1 MPYNVS
7 IILPNNLTS
16 GYLQS
21 EFINLGQPYSSNSYS
36 KDPTLDNNKNTLT
49 FSFEV
54 RDSGTREITYL
65 RRIKTLY
72 LSNDPEF
79 DSVATIAIQT
89 WPSNTYVFD
98 PTYDYEYTLNPLY
111 FFDNTLNQ
119 GTMATPTAGG
129 TGLFKVYNWPLSAS
143 GGLSTVYMKAILEG
157 PNGTDIEYP
166 MGYGIFDQIRWEGE
180 IPVNPDFPEI
190 PSAKSGYI
198 GKNTLLSF
206 ASGNQ
211 VAAQTEKSGIGR
223 YVASVYEI
231 SNTGG
236 TYDAYSAKNTTKRT
250 LIPSASIA
258 STTLTTYR
266 YFDGNY
272 SASSLSLGAN
282 IGLTSASYGKGAFFY
297 SETKLTPSINKTD
310 FHTQAGFSFTTSGIA
325 VTSQAYLKFYSAPDT
340 SANGNEIVCRIDIP
354 NNDNPISYL
363 YTRINGSDSVV
374 KQTTTLPHSILPL
387 LQSGGVM
394 EMYYSS
400 MGTTNL
406 CMIEA
411 YYTPYLDQSE
421 VSRKSYLL
429 GNSILT
435 SFGTS
440 SVGSAFG
447 YQISQATGTTF
458 SGGLVLEELFLAQGK
473 SKLSIDIGDCT
484 NDDIALNG
492 SPVTQILND
501 WDTSANDDFIVLTDA
516 PFGLNFTTNVQVDL
530 YEISKLDSSNAYTAP
545 IHYELQ
551 LFKPSFSNRSK
562 LDLTFFH
569 GSDDIY
575 VAFSPVSSYRSH
587 TQNNLTVNWDRPFGV
602 RCDDGFAYTDAPF
615 NAPTI
620 LVKFS
625 GEKNEISVSYRT
637 EDNKLRRQVLKSY
650 KPDTENDVQY
660 IFEITDQLPN
670 SYAGRNKNKNFTGTY
685 LLVKQKQ
692 GSGINLVGV
701 VDLLLPVNSNTSG
714 LGYFAA
720 FGVRKSSYNPTGVSH
735 FQNVSWY
742 GLPNFYKEQF
752 DNDSTIKTLLL
763 SDEGSTNSKHY
774 LGQKLL
780 SGSTD
785 LIDYQ
790 YETPSTLP
798 PKTLDAQYYTFSPLP
813 NAPTYASDVITAGV
827 AGSLIINGAYISS
840 TTEYILIGGQS
851 PNTLNGVY
859 YQSRVGTATTSWKL
873 SRVPEMNSTSGVL
886 SGTMIRIPW
895 TSSSDYTKWYVSSLD
910 PITLGTTGITFSA
923 FASTST
929 PISLATTGSNISIPN
944 LTSLTIDGTTLSSLP
959 IGSKILIKDQIDNV
973 ENGVYVKSVSGFAIT
988 TANNLAPYRIIGGTI
1003 NADTNWYKDK
1013 VSFNGNL
1020 VDRFIS
1026 TTFFKSI
1033 TVGEISGFV
1042 TTAKPKL
1049 FEFKL
1054 NWNAFDKDF
1063 PMNELKVRFFRNIGS
1078 LPDYNNPLTSWK
1090 SVSYKPFVT
1099 GYNNFASNNLVQ
1111 IKFDES
1117 EWNTTISQS
1126 DVIWVALSVPF
1137 NSSLG
1142 RANGIELSDVD
1153 FIQNGEFTGYRRAN
1167 NLWHKLHTR
1176 YEEKS
1181 ANLVDNNSIQY
1192 RVRALSHGNIS
1203 SYSTML
1209 SSPSKV
1215 DITPPLNLGEAPNI
1229 LVATESTL
1237 RMVQISIQAAD
1248 SNSGILAF
1256 RVGKE
1261 IDNSF
1266 INYTPWLPWNKFI
1279 VNTDNQYFLYLYG
1292 HLNYYPAGPQYTAFE
1307 SQNIGFSGQRKIWVQ
1322 LVDYVGNISESNP
1335 VSFVATSQALVD
1347 TQAPYGTV
1355 NFFNPKTNQETNI
1368 SNLPQSWMKI
1378 NGTDIVTGIK
1388 DFQIRRLLDTG
1399 NGDWSEWIPY
1409 SPYVKVD
1416 FTGESDGVKKVEIK
1430 FRDFGNNITQP
1441 EVKWNA
1447 IRRPKV

>member
-1 MPYNVS
+1 MPYNVT

-21 EFINLGQPYSSNSYS
+21 EFINLGQPYTSNSYS
-36 KDPTLDNNKNTLT
+36 KDPTLDNNRNTFT

-54 RDSGTREITYL
+54 RDSGTRELTYL

-79 DSVATIAIQT
+79 DPVATVAIQT
-89 WPSNTYVFD
+89 WPSNSYVFD

-111 FFDNTLNQ
+111 FFDNTLTQ
-119 GTMATPTAGG
+119 GTMAAPTAGG

-166 MGYGIFDQIRWEGE
+166 MGYGIFDQIRWEGV

-190 PSAKSGYI
+190 PSAKSGYV

-206 ASGNQ
+206 VSGNQ
-211 VAAQTEKSGIGR
+211 VSAQTETTGIGR

-272 SASSLSLGAN
+272 NASSLSLGAN

-297 SETKLTPSINKTD
+297 SKTKLVPSTSKSD
-310 FHTQAGFSFTTSGIA
+310 YYTQAGFSFTTSGIA
-325 VTSQAYLKFYSAPDT
+325 VTSQAFLKLYSAPDT
-340 SANGNEIVCRIDIP
+340 SANGNEIVCRVDIP
-354 NNDNPISYL
+354 NNDNPIAYL
-363 YTRINGSDSVV
+363 YTRINGSDSAN
-374 KQTTTLPHSILPL
+374 KQITTLPHSILPL
-387 LQSGGVM
+387 LQSGGLM

-406 CMIEA
+406 CMVET
-411 YYTPYLDQSE
+411 YFTPYLDQSV

-429 GNSILT
+429 GNAILT
-435 SFGTS
+435 SFGSS

-447 YQISQATGTTF
+447 YQISQATGSTF
-458 SGGLVLEELFLAQGK
+458 SGGLVVEELFLAQGK
-473 SKLSIDIGDCT
+473 SKLSTDIGDCT
-484 NDDIALNG
+484 YDDIALINA
-492 SPVTQILND
+492 PVTEIEYGWND
-501 WDTSANDDFIVLTDA
+501 AVNEEFIVLTDA
-516 PFGLNFTTNVQVDL
+516 PSDVTFTTNITSIL
-530 YEISKLDSSNAYTAP
+530 YEVDKLDSTNSYSVP
-545 IHYELQ
+545 LHYELQ
-551 LFKPSFSNRSK
+551 LYKPSLSNRSRFELAFK
-562 LDLTFFH
+562 H
-569 GSDDIY
+569 GSDDVY
-575 VAFSPVSSYRSH
+575 VAFSSVSSYRSH
-587 TQNNLTVNWDRPFGV
+587 TQNSLTVNWDRPFGV
-602 RCDDGFAYTDAPF
+602 RCDDGFVYTDAPL

-625 GEKNEISVSYRT
+625 GEKNEISVSYRS
-637 EDNKLRRQVLKSY
+637 EDNKLRRQVLRSY
-650 KPDTENDVQY
+650 QPQADVSKFV
-660 IFEITDQLPN
+660 FEITEQLPN
-670 SYAGRNKNKNFTGTY
+670 SYTGRFKNKTYTGTY
-685 LLVKQKQ
+685 LLVKEIT
-692 GSGINLVGV
+692 GNGINLVGV
-701 VDLLLPVNSNTSG
+701 VDMLLPINSNTSG
-714 LGYFAA
+714 LGYFVG
-720 FGVRKSSYNPTGVSH
+720 FGVRKSSYNNDGSTY
-735 FQNVSWY
+735 FQDLKWS
-742 GLPNFYKEQF
+742 GIPNFYKEQF
-752 DNDSTIKTLLL
+752 DNDSIIKTFLL

-780 SGSTD
+780 SGLTD

-790 YETPSTLP
+790 YETANTLP
-798 PKTLDAQYYTFSPLP
+798 KLTLDANNYTFSALP
-813 NAPTYASDVITAGV
+813 NTPTYSSNVLSAGTAGTLVLNGGYVTSTTDYIFV
-827 AGSLIINGAYISS
+827 AGQG
-840 TTEYILIGGQS
+840 TTAH
-851 PNTLNGVY
+851 NGVY
-859 YQSRVGTATTSWKL
+859 YQSRVGTATTTWRL
-873 SRVPEMNSTSGVL
+873 ARVPEMDTSAEVY
-886 SGTMIRIPW
+886 SGMMVRIPQ
-895 TSSSDYTKWYVSSLD
+895 DYTIASTKWYLSTPD
-910 PITLGTTGITFSA
+910 PITLGTSDLL
-923 FASTST
+923 FAAVEPT
-929 PISLATTGSNISIPN
+929 PDTISLTTTGSNISIAN
-944 LTSLTIDGTTLSSLP
+944 ITSLTIDGTALSSLAV
-959 IGSKILIKDQIDNV
+959 GSKILVKDQIDNT

-988 TANNLAPYRIIGGTI
+988 STNYNVPLRVTGGTV
-1003 NADTNWYKDK
+1003 NADTNWYKSQ
-1013 VSFNGNL
+1013 VTFNGNL

-1033 TVGEISGFV
+1033 TVGEISSFI
-1042 TTAKPKL
+1042 TTTKPKL

-1054 NWNAFDKDF
+1054 HWNGYDKPF
-1063 PMNELKVRFFRNIGS
+1063 PMNELKIRFFKNLGS
-1078 LPDYNNPLTSWK
+1078 LPDYSNPLTSWK
-1090 SVSYKPFVT
+1090 SVLYNPFVA
-1099 GYNNFASNNLVQ
+1099 GFNNSPNNNLIQVQ
-1111 IKFDES
+1111 LSDS
-1117 EWNTTISQS
+1117 DWNQNITQS
-1126 DVIWVALSVPF
+1126 DVIWVAITVPF
-1137 NSSLG
+1137 NSALG

-1153 FIQNGEFTGYRRAN
+1153 FIQNAEFSGYRRAN
-1167 NLWHKLHTR
+1167 NLWHKLHVR
-1176 YEEKS
+1176 YEEKTK
-1181 ANLVDNNSIQY
+1181 NLTHNNSIQY
-1192 RVRALSHGNIS
+1192 RVRAVSHGNIS
-1203 SYSTML
+1203 SYSTKL
-1209 SSPSKV
+1209 SSPSQV
-1215 DITPPLNLGEAPNI
+1215 DVNPPLYSGDVPTI

-1237 RMVQISIQAAD
+1237 RMVQLSIQAED
-1248 SNSGILAF
+1248 NESGILAF

-1266 INYTPWLPWNKFI
+1266 INYTPWLPWDKFI
-1279 VNTDNQYFLYLYG
+1279 VNTENQYFLYLYG
-1292 HLNYYPAGPQYTAFE
+1292 HLNYYALGPKNTAFDN
-1307 SQNIGFSGQRKIWVQ
+1307 QNIGFSGQRKIWVQ
-1322 LVDYVGNISESNP
+1322 LMDYMGNISESNP
-1335 VSFVATSQALVD
+1335 LTFVATSQSLVD

-1355 NFFNPKTNQETNI
+1355 NFFDPKTNQETII

-1416 FTGESDGVKKVEIK
+1416 FAGESDGVKKVEIK

>member
-1 MPYNVS
+1 MPYNVT

-21 EFINLGQPYSSNSYS
+21 EFINLGQPYTSNSYS

-54 RDSGTREITYL
+54 RDSGTRELTYL

-79 DSVATIAIQT
+79 DPVATVAIQT
-89 WPSNTYVFD
+89 WPSSSYVFD

-111 FFDNTLNQ
+111 FFDNTLTQ
-119 GTMATPTAGG
+119 GTMAAPTAGG

-143 GGLSTVYMKAILEG
+143 GGLSTVFMKAILEG

-190 PSAKSGYI
+190 PSAKSGYV

-206 ASGNQ
+206 VSGNQ
-211 VAAQTEKSGIGR
+211 VSAQTETTGIGR

-250 LIPSASIA
+250 LVPSASIA

-272 SASSLSLGAN
+272 SASSISLGAN

-297 SETKLTPSINKTD
+297 SKTKLTPSTNKTD
-310 FHTQAGFSFTTSGIA
+310 FYTQAGFSFTTSGIA
-325 VTSQAYLKFYSAPDT
+325 VTSQAYLKLYAAPDT

-354 NNDNPISYL
+354 NNDNPIAYL
-363 YTRINGSDSVV
+363 YTRINGSDSAN

-387 LQSGGVM
+387 LQSGGLM

-406 CMIEA
+406 CMVET
-411 YYTPYLDQSE
+411 YFTPYLDQSV

-429 GNSILT
+429 GNAILS
-435 SFGTS
+435 SFGS
-440 SVGSAFG
+440 STVGSAFG
-447 YQISQATGTTF
+447 YQISQATGSTF
-458 SGGLVLEELFLAQGK
+458 SGGLVVEELFLAQGK
-473 SKLSIDIGDCT
+473 SKLSTDIGDCT
-484 NDDIALNG
+484 NDDIAIIN
-492 SPVTQILND
+492 SPVTEIEYGWND
-501 WDTSANDDFIVLTDA
+501 AVNEEFIVLTDA
-516 PFGLNFTTNVQVDL
+516 PSDVTFTTNITSIL
-530 YEISKLDSSNAYTAP
+530 YEVDKLDSANSYSVP
-545 IHYELQ
+545 LHYELQ
-551 LFKPSFSNRSK
+551 LYKPSLSNRSRF
-562 LDLTFFH
+562 DLEFKH
-569 GSDDIY
+569 GSDDVY
-575 VAFSPVSSYRSH
+575 VAFSSVSSYRSH
-587 TQNNLTVNWDRPFGV
+587 TQNSLTVNWDRPFGV
-602 RCDDGFAYTDAPF
+602 RCDDGFAYTDAPL

-625 GEKNEISVSYRT
+625 GEKNEISVSYRS
-637 EDNKLRRQVLKSY
+637 EDNKLRRQVLRSY
-650 KPDTENDVQY
+650 QPQADVTKF

-670 SYAGRNKNKNFTGTY
+670 SYTGRFKNKTYTGTY
-685 LLVKQKQ
+685 LLVKEAT
-692 GSGINLVGV
+692 GSGINVIGV
-701 VDLLLPVNSNTSG
+701 VDMLLPINSNTSG
-714 LGYFAA
+714 LGYFVG
-720 FGVRKSSYNPTGVSH
+720 FGVRKSSYDNDGSTY
-735 FQNVSWY
+735 FQDLKWS
-742 GLPNFYKEQF
+742 GIPNFYKEQY
-752 DNDSTIKTLLL
+752 DNDSTIKTFLL

-780 SGSTD
+780 SGLTD

-790 YETPSTLP
+790 YEAASTLP
-798 PKTLDAQYYTFSPLP
+798 KLTLDAKNYTFSPLP
-813 NAPTYASDVITAGV
+813 NTPTYSSNVLTAGTAGTLVLNGGFVTSTSDYIFV
-827 AGSLIINGAYISS
+827 AGQA
-840 TTEYILIGGQS
+840 TTSQ
-851 PNTLNGVY
+851 NGVY
-859 YQSRVGTATTSWKL
+859 YQTRVGTASTTWRIT
-873 SRVPEMNSTSGVL
+873 RVSEMNSSDKVYSGMLV
-886 SGTMIRIPW
+886 RIPI
-895 TSSSDYTKWYVSSLD
+895 DYNVASTKWYLSTPD
-910 PITLGTTGITFSA
+910 PITLGTSNLTFSA
-923 FASTST
+923 TASTSDV
-929 PISLATTGSNISIPN
+929 ISLATTGTNISIAN
-944 LTSLTIDGTTLSSLP
+944 ITSLTVDGTTLASLAV
-959 IGSKILIKDQIDNV
+959 GSKILVKDQIENT
-973 ENGVYVKSVSGFAIT
+973 ENGVYIKSVSGFAIT
-988 TANNLAPYRIIGGTI
+988 TTDYSVPLRVSGGNV
-1003 NADTNWYKDK
+1003 NADTNWYKSQ
-1013 VSFNGNL
+1013 VTFNGNL
-1020 VDRFIS
+1020 VDRFVS

-1033 TVGEISGFV
+1033 TVGEISSFL
-1042 TTAKPKL
+1042 TTTKPKL

-1054 NWNAFDKDF
+1054 HWNGYDKPF
-1063 PMNELKVRFFRNIGS
+1063 PMNELKIRFFKNLGS

-1090 SVSYKPFVT
+1090 SVSYNPFVA
-1099 GYNNFASNNLVQ
+1099 GFNNSPNNNLIQVLLS
-1111 IKFDES
+1111 DS
-1117 EWNTTISQS
+1117 DWNQNITQS
-1126 DVIWVALSVPF
+1126 DVIWVAISIPF
-1137 NSSLG
+1137 NSALG

-1153 FIQNGEFTGYRRAN
+1153 FIQNGEFSGFRRAN

-1176 YEEKS
+1176 FEEKAKNS
-1181 ANLVDNNSIQY
+1181 THNNSIQY

-1203 SYSTML
+1203 SYSTKL
-1209 SSPSKV
+1209 SSPSQV
-1215 DITPPLNLGEAPNI
+1215 DVNPPLYAGDVPSI

-1237 RMVQISIQAAD
+1237 RMVQLAIQAED
-1248 SNSGILAF
+1248 NESGILAF

-1266 INYTPWLPWNKFI
+1266 INYTSWLPWDKFI

-1292 HLNYYPAGPQYTAFE
+1292 HLNYYALGPKNTAFDN
-1307 SQNIGFSGQRKIWVQ
+1307 QNIGFSGQRKIWVQ
-1322 LVDYVGNISESNP
+1322 LMDYMGNISESNP
-1335 VSFVATSQALVD
+1335 LTFVATSQSLVD

-1355 NFFNPKTNQETNI
+1355 NFFNPKTNQETSL

-1378 NGTDIVTGIK
+1378 DGTDIVTGIK

-1399 NGDWSEWIPY
+1399 NGNWSEWIPY

>member
-1 MPYNVS
+1 MPYNVT

-21 EFINLGQPYSSNSYS
+21 EFINLGQPYTSNSYS

-54 RDSGTREITYL
+54 RDSGTRELTYL

-79 DSVATIAIQT
+79 DPVATVAIQT
-89 WPSNTYVFD
+89 WPSSSYVFD

-111 FFDNTLNQ
+111 FFDNTLTQ
-119 GTMATPTAGG
+119 GTMAAPTAGG

-190 PSAKSGYI
+190 PSAKSGYV

-206 ASGNQ
+206 VSGNQ
-211 VAAQTEKSGIGR
+211 VSAQTETTGIGR

-250 LIPSASIA
+250 LVPSASIA

-272 SASSLSLGAN
+272 SASSISLGAN

-297 SETKLTPSINKTD
+297 SKTKLTPSTNKTD
-310 FHTQAGFSFTTSGIA
+310 FYTQAGFSFTTSGIA
-325 VTSQAYLKFYSAPDT
+325 VTSQAYLKLYAAPDT

-354 NNDNPISYL
+354 NNDNPIAYL
-363 YTRINGSDSVV
+363 YTRINGSDSAN

-387 LQSGGVM
+387 LQSGGLM

-406 CMIEA
+406 CMVET
-411 YYTPYLDQSE
+411 YFTPYLDQSV

-429 GNSILT
+429 GNAILS
-435 SFGTS
+435 SFGS
-440 SVGSAFG
+440 STVGSAFG
-447 YQISQATGTTF
+447 YQISQATGSTF
-458 SGGLVLEELFLAQGK
+458 SGGLVVEELFLAQGK
-473 SKLSIDIGDCT
+473 SKLSTDIGDCT
-484 NDDIALNG
+484 NDDIAIIN
-492 SPVTQILND
+492 SPVTEIEYGWND
-501 WDTSANDDFIVLTDA
+501 AVNEEFIVLTDA
-516 PFGLNFTTNVQVDL
+516 PSDVTFTTNITSIL
-530 YEISKLDSSNAYTAP
+530 YEVDKLDSANSYSVP
-545 IHYELQ
+545 LHYELQ
-551 LFKPSFSNRSK
+551 LYKPSLSNRSRFELAFK
-562 LDLTFFH
+562 H
-569 GSDDIY
+569 GSDDVY
-575 VAFSPVSSYRSH
+575 VAFSSVSSYRSH
-587 TQNNLTVNWDRPFGV
+587 TQNSLTVNWDRPFGV
-602 RCDDGFAYTDAPF
+602 RCDDGFAYTDAPL

-625 GEKNEISVSYRT
+625 GEKNEISVSYRS
-637 EDNKLRRQVLKSY
+637 EDNKLRRQVLRSY
-650 KPDTENDVQY
+650 QPQADVTKF

-670 SYAGRNKNKNFTGTY
+670 SYTGRFKNKTYTGTY
-685 LLVKQKQ
+685 LLVKEAT
-692 GSGINLVGV
+692 GSGINVIGV
-701 VDLLLPVNSNTSG
+701 VDMLLPINSNTSG
-714 LGYFAA
+714 LGYFVG
-720 FGVRKSSYNPTGVSH
+720 FGVRKSSYDNDGSTY
-735 FQNVSWY
+735 FQDLKWS
-742 GLPNFYKEQF
+742 GIPNFYKEQY
-752 DNDSTIKTLLL
+752 DNDSTIKTFLL

-780 SGSTD
+780 SGLTD

-790 YETPSTLP
+790 YETASTLP
-798 PKTLDAQYYTFSPLP
+798 KLTLDAKNYTFSPLP
-813 NAPTYASDVITAGV
+813 NTPTYSSNVLTAGTAGTLVLNGGFVTSTSDYIFV
-827 AGSLIINGAYISS
+827 AGQA
-840 TTEYILIGGQS
+840 TTSQ
-851 PNTLNGVY
+851 NGVY
-859 YQSRVGTATTSWKL
+859 YQTRVGTASTTWRIT
-873 SRVPEMNSTSGVL
+873 RVSEMNSSDKVYSGMLV
-886 SGTMIRIPW
+886 RIPI
-895 TSSSDYTKWYVSSLD
+895 DYNVASTKWYLSTPD
-910 PITLGTTGITFSA
+910 PITLGTSNLTFSA
-923 FASTST
+923 TASTSDV
-929 PISLATTGSNISIPN
+929 ISLATTGTNISIAN
-944 LTSLTIDGTTLSSLP
+944 ITSLTVDGTTLASLAV
-959 IGSKILIKDQIDNV
+959 GSKILVKDQIENT
-973 ENGVYVKSVSGFAIT
+973 ENGVYIKSVSGFAIT
-988 TANNLAPYRIIGGTI
+988 TTDYSVPLRVSGGNV
-1003 NADTNWYKDK
+1003 NADTNWYKSQ
-1013 VSFNGNL
+1013 VTFNGNL
-1020 VDRFIS
+1020 VDRFVS

-1033 TVGEISGFV
+1033 TVGEISSFL
-1042 TTAKPKL
+1042 TTTKPKL

-1054 NWNAFDKDF
+1054 HWNGYDKPF
-1063 PMNELKVRFFRNIGS
+1063 PMNELKIRFFKNLGS

-1090 SVSYKPFVT
+1090 SVSYNPFVA
-1099 GYNNFASNNLVQ
+1099 GFNNSPNNNLIQVLLS
-1111 IKFDES
+1111 DS
-1117 EWNTTISQS
+1117 DWNQNITQS
-1126 DVIWVALSVPF
+1126 DVIWVAISIPF
-1137 NSSLG
+1137 NSALG

-1153 FIQNGEFTGYRRAN
+1153 FIQNGEFSGFRRAN

-1176 YEEKS
+1176 FEEKAKNS
-1181 ANLVDNNSIQY
+1181 THNNSIQY

-1203 SYSTML
+1203 SYSTKL
-1209 SSPSKV
+1209 SSPCQV
-1215 DITPPLNLGEAPNI
+1215 DVNPPLYAGDVPSI

-1237 RMVQISIQAAD
+1237 RMVQLAIQAED
-1248 SNSGILAF
+1248 NESGILAF

-1266 INYTPWLPWNKFI
+1266 INYTSWLPWDKFI

-1292 HLNYYPAGPQYTAFE
+1292 HLNYYALGPKNTAFDN
-1307 SQNIGFSGQRKIWVQ
+1307 QNIGFSGQRKIWVQ
-1322 LVDYVGNISESNP
+1322 LMDYMGNISESNP
-1335 VSFVATSQALVD
+1335 LTFVATSQSLVD

-1355 NFFNPKTNQETNI
+1355 NFFNPKTNQETSL

-1378 NGTDIVTGIK
+1378 DGTDIVTGIK

-1399 NGDWSEWIPY
+1399 NGNWSEWIPY

>member
-36 KDPTLDNNKNTLT
+36 KDPTLDNNRNTLT

-54 RDSGTREITYL
+54 RDSGTRELTYL

-79 DSVATIAIQT
+79 DSNSTIAISN
-89 WPSNTYVFD
+89 WPSVSYLYD

-111 FFDNTLNQ
+111 FFDNTLSQ

-166 MGYGIFDQIRWEGE
+166 MGYGIFDQIRWEGQ

-190 PSAKSGYI
+190 PSAKSGYV

-206 ASGNQ
+206 VSGNQ
-211 VAAQTEKSGIGR
+211 VAAQTESSGIGR

-236 TYDAYSAKNTTKRT
+236 TYDAYSAHNNIKRT

-266 YFDGNY
+266 YYDGNY
-272 SASSLSLGAN
+272 SSSSLSLGAN

-297 SETKLTPSINKTD
+297 SKTKLLPSTNKTD
-310 FHTQAGFSFTTSGIA
+310 FYTQAGFSFTTSGVA
-325 VTSQAYLKFYSAPDT
+325 VTSQAFIKLYAAPDT

-354 NNDNPISYL
+354 NNSNPTAYL
-363 YTRINGSDSVV
+363 YTRINGSDSAS
-374 KQTTTLPHSILPL
+374 KQTTTLPHSVLPL

-406 CMIEA
+406 CMVEA
-411 YYTPYLDQSE
+411 YYTPYLDQSIT
-421 VSRKSYLL
+421 SRKSYLL
-429 GNSILT
+429 GNAILS
-435 SFGTS
+435 SFGSS

-447 YQISQATGTTF
+447 YQISQASGTY
-458 SGGLVLEELFLAQGK
+458 SGGLVVEELFLAQGK

-484 NDDIALNG
+484 NDDVALNG
-492 SPVTQILND
+492 APVTQILND
-501 WDTSANDDFIVLTDA
+501 WSTSANDDFIVLTDA
-516 PFGLNFTTNVQVDL
+516 PSGLLFSTDIQADL
-530 YEISKLDSSNAYTAP
+530 YQINKIDATNSYSIP
-545 IHYELQ
+545 VHYELQ

-562 LDLTFFH
+562 LELTFNH

-602 RCDDGFAYTDAPF
+602 RCDDAYAYSDAPL

-625 GEKNEISVSYRT
+625 GEKNEISVSYRG
-637 EDNKLRRQVLKSY
+637 EDNKLRRQVLRSY
-650 KPDTENDVQY
+650 QPDSGNDVQY

-670 SYAGRNKNKNFTGTY
+670 SYTGRYKNKNYTGTY
-685 LLVKQKQ
+685 LLVKEKL
-692 GSGINLVGV
+692 GTGINLVGV
-701 VDLLLPVNSNTSG
+701 VDLLIPINSNTSG

-720 FGVRKSSYNPTGVSH
+720 FGMRKSSYNSTGYSH

-752 DNDSTIKTLLL
+752 DNDSTIKNFLL

-785 LIDYQ
+785 LIDYL
-790 YETPSTLP
+790 YEAPNTLP
-798 PKTLDAQYYTFSPLP
+798 RLTIDAKYYTFSPLP
-813 NAPTYASDVITAGV
+813 NAPTYASDVLTAGV
-827 AGSLIINGAYISS
+827 AGSLLIGGTYISS
-840 TTEYILIGGQS
+840 TTDYIFIGGQGT
-851 PNTLNGVY
+851 NLQNGVY
-859 YQSRVGTATTSWKL
+859 YQSRVGTASTSWKL
-873 SRVPEMNSTSGVL
+873 TRVPEMNSTSGIL
-886 SGTMIRIPW
+886 SGTLVRIPW
-895 TSSSDYTKWYVSSLD
+895 DSYYDYTKWYVSAPD
-910 PITLGTTGITFSA
+910 PIVVGTTGITFSPYA
-923 FASTST
+923 GTATT
-929 PISLATTGSNISIPN
+929 VNVATTGSNISISN

-959 IGSKILIKDQIDNV
+959 IGSKLLIKDQINNV
-973 ENGVYVKSVSGFAIT
+973 ENGIYIKSASGFAIT
-988 TANNLAPYRIIGGTI
+988 STDLLQPYRVTSGTI
-1003 NADTNWYKDK
+1003 NANTNWYKDN
-1013 VSFNGNL
+1013 VTFNGNL

-1026 TTFFKSI
+1026 TTFFKSL

-1042 TTAKPKL
+1042 STAKPKL

-1054 NWNAFDKDF
+1054 NWNAYDKDF
-1063 PMNELKVRFFRNIGS
+1063 PMNELRVRFFKNIGS
-1078 LPDYNNPLTSWK
+1078 LPDYSNPLTSWK
-1090 SVSYKPFVT
+1090 SVSYQPFVV
-1099 GYNNFASNNLVQ
+1099 GFNNFASNNLVQ

-1117 EWNTTISQS
+1117 DWNSTISQS
-1126 DVIWVALSVPF
+1126 DIIWVAISIPY

-1153 FIQNGEFTGYRRAN
+1153 FIQNGEFSGYRRAN

-1176 YEEKS
+1176 YEEKAVNS
-1181 ANLVDNNSIQY
+1181 VQKNSIQY
-1192 RVRALSHGNIS
+1192 RVRAVSHGNIS
-1203 SYSTML
+1203 SYSTNL
-1209 SSPSKV
+1209 STPAQV
-1215 DITPPLNLGEAPNI
+1215 DITPPLYNGESPLI

-1237 RMVQISIQAAD
+1237 RMVQLAIQAED
-1248 SNSGILAF
+1248 TESGILAF

-1279 VNTDNQYFLYLYG
+1279 INDQNSYYLYLYG
-1292 HLNYYPAGPQYTAFE
+1292 HLNYYPSGPQNTAFQN
-1307 SQNIGFSGQRKIWVQ
+1307 QNIGFSGQRKIWVQ
-1322 LVDYVGNISESNP
+1322 LVDNMGNVSESNSL
-1335 VSFVATSQALVD
+1335 SFVASSQALVD
-1347 TQAPYGTV
+1347 TQEPYGTV
-1355 NFFNPKTNQETNI
+1355 AFFDPKTNQSTTI
-1368 SNLPQSWMKI
+1368 SNLPESWMKI
-1378 NGTDIVTGIK
+1378 DGFDLVTGIK
-1388 DFQIRRLLDTG
+1388 DFKIRRLLDTG

>member
-1 MPYNVS
+1 MPYNVT

-21 EFINLGQPYSSNSYS
+21 EFINLGQPYTSNSYS

-54 RDSGTREITYL
+54 RDSGTRELTYL

-79 DSVATIAIQT
+79 DPVATVAIQT
-89 WPSNTYVFD
+89 WPSSSYVFD

-111 FFDNTLNQ
+111 FFDNTLTQ
-119 GTMATPTAGG
+119 GTMAAPTAGG

-143 GGLSTVYMKAILEG
+143 GGLSTVFMKAILEG

-190 PSAKSGYI
+190 PSAKSGYV

-206 ASGNQ
+206 VSGNQ
-211 VAAQTEKSGIGR
+211 VSAQTETTGIGR

-250 LIPSASIA
+250 LVPSASIA

-272 SASSLSLGAN
+272 SASSISLGAN

-297 SETKLTPSINKTD
+297 SKTKLTPSTNKTD
-310 FHTQAGFSFTTSGIA
+310 FYTQAGFSFTTSGIA
-325 VTSQAYLKFYSAPDT
+325 VTSQAYLKLYAAPDT

-354 NNDNPISYL
+354 NNDNPIAYL
-363 YTRINGSDSVV
+363 YTRINGSDSAN

-387 LQSGGVM
+387 LQSGGLM

-406 CMIEA
+406 CMVET
-411 YYTPYLDQSE
+411 YFTPYLDQSV

-429 GNSILT
+429 GNAILS
-435 SFGTS
+435 SFGS
-440 SVGSAFG
+440 STVGSAFG
-447 YQISQATGTTF
+447 YQISQATGSTF
-458 SGGLVLEELFLAQGK
+458 SGGLVVEELFLAQGK
-473 SKLSIDIGDCT
+473 SKLSTDIGDCT
-484 NDDIALNG
+484 NDDIAIIN
-492 SPVTQILND
+492 SPVTEIEYGWND
-501 WDTSANDDFIVLTDA
+501 AVNEEFIVLTDA
-516 PFGLNFTTNVQVDL
+516 PSDVTFTTNITSIL
-530 YEISKLDSSNAYTAP
+530 YEVDKLDSANSYSVP
-545 IHYELQ
+545 LHYELQ
-551 LFKPSFSNRSK
+551 LYKPSLSNRSRFELAFK
-562 LDLTFFH
+562 H
-569 GSDDIY
+569 GSDDVY
-575 VAFSPVSSYRSH
+575 VAFSSVSSYRSH
-587 TQNNLTVNWDRPFGV
+587 TQNSLTVNWDRPFGV
-602 RCDDGFAYTDAPF
+602 RCDDGFAYTDAPL

-625 GEKNEISVSYRT
+625 GEKNEISVSYRS
-637 EDNKLRRQVLKSY
+637 EDNKLRRQVLRSY
-650 KPDTENDVQY
+650 QPQADVTKF

-670 SYAGRNKNKNFTGTY
+670 SYTGRFKNKTYTGTY
-685 LLVKQKQ
+685 LLVKEAT
-692 GSGINLVGV
+692 GSGINVIGV
-701 VDLLLPVNSNTSG
+701 VDMLLPINSNTSG
-714 LGYFAA
+714 LGYFVG
-720 FGVRKSSYNPTGVSH
+720 FGVRKSSYDNDGSTY
-735 FQNVSWY
+735 FQDLKWS
-742 GLPNFYKEQF
+742 GIPNFYKEQY
-752 DNDSTIKTLLL
+752 DNDSTIKTFLL

-780 SGSTD
+780 SGLTD

-790 YETPSTLP
+790 YETASTLP
-798 PKTLDAQYYTFSPLP
+798 KLTLDAKNYTFSPLP
-813 NAPTYASDVITAGV
+813 NTPTYSSNVLTAGTAGTLVLNGGFVTSTSDYVFV
-827 AGSLIINGAYISS
+827 AGQA
-840 TTEYILIGGQS
+840 TTSQ
-851 PNTLNGVY
+851 NGVY
-859 YQSRVGTATTSWKL
+859 YQTRVGTASTTWRIT
-873 SRVPEMNSTSGVL
+873 RVPEMNSSDKVYSGMLV
-886 SGTMIRIPW
+886 RIPM
-895 TSSSDYTKWYVSSLD
+895 DYDVASTKWYLSTPD
-910 PITLGTTGITFSA
+910 PITLGTSNLTFSA
-923 FASTST
+923 TASTSDV
-929 PISLATTGSNISIPN
+929 ISLATTGTNISIAN
-944 LTSLTIDGTTLSSLP
+944 ITSLTVDGTTLASLAV
-959 IGSKILIKDQIDNV
+959 GSKILVKDQIENT
-973 ENGVYVKSVSGFAIT
+973 ENGVYIKSVSGFAIT
-988 TANNLAPYRIIGGTI
+988 TTDYSVPLRVSGGNV
-1003 NADTNWYKDK
+1003 NADTNWYKSQ
-1013 VSFNGNL
+1013 VTFNGNL
-1020 VDRFIS
+1020 VDRFVS

-1033 TVGEISGFV
+1033 TVGEISSFL
-1042 TTAKPKL
+1042 TTTKPKL

-1054 NWNAFDKDF
+1054 HWNGYDKPF
-1063 PMNELKVRFFRNIGS
+1063 PMNELKIRFFKNLGS

-1090 SVSYKPFVT
+1090 SVSYNPFVA
-1099 GYNNFASNNLVQ
+1099 GFNNSPNNNLIQVLLS
-1111 IKFDES
+1111 DS
-1117 EWNTTISQS
+1117 DWNQNITQS
-1126 DVIWVALSVPF
+1126 DVIWVAISIPF
-1137 NSSLG
+1137 NSALG

-1153 FIQNGEFTGYRRAN
+1153 FIQNGEFSGFRRAN

-1176 YEEKS
+1176 FEEKAKNS
-1181 ANLVDNNSIQY
+1181 THNNSIQY

-1203 SYSTML
+1203 SYSTKL
-1209 SSPSKV
+1209 SSPCQV
-1215 DITPPLNLGEAPNI
+1215 DVNPPLYAGDVPSI

-1237 RMVQISIQAAD
+1237 RMVQLAIQAED
-1248 SNSGILAF
+1248 NESGILAF

-1266 INYTPWLPWNKFI
+1266 INYTSWLPWDKFI

-1292 HLNYYPAGPQYTAFE
+1292 HLNYYALGPKNTAFDN
-1307 SQNIGFSGQRKIWVQ
+1307 QNIGFSGQRKIWVQ
-1322 LVDYVGNISESNP
+1322 LMDYMGNISESNP
-1335 VSFVATSQALVD
+1335 LTFVATSQSLVD

-1355 NFFNPKTNQETNI
+1355 NFFNPKTNQETSL

-1378 NGTDIVTGIK
+1378 DGTDIVTGIK

-1399 NGDWSEWIPY
+1399 NGNWSEWIPY

>member
-1 MPYNVS
+1 MPYNVT

-21 EFINLGQPYSSNSYS
+21 EFINLGQPYTSNSYS

-54 RDSGTREITYL
+54 RDSGTRELTYL

-79 DSVATIAIQT
+79 DPVATVAIQT
-89 WPSNTYVFD
+89 WPSSSYVFD

-111 FFDNTLNQ
+111 FFDNTLTQ
-119 GTMATPTAGG
+119 GTMAAPTAGG

-143 GGLSTVYMKAILEG
+143 GGLSTVFMKAILEG

-190 PSAKSGYI
+190 PSAKSGYV

-206 ASGNQ
+206 VSGNQ
-211 VAAQTEKSGIGR
+211 VSAQTETTGIGR

-250 LIPSASIA
+250 LVPSASIA

-272 SASSLSLGAN
+272 SASSISLGAN

-297 SETKLTPSINKTD
+297 SKTKLTPSTNKTD
-310 FHTQAGFSFTTSGIA
+310 FYTQAGFSFTTSGIA
-325 VTSQAYLKFYSAPDT
+325 VTSQAYLKLYAAPDT

-354 NNDNPISYL
+354 NNDNPIAYL
-363 YTRINGSDSVV
+363 YTRINGSDSAN

-387 LQSGGVM
+387 LQSGGLM

-406 CMIEA
+406 CMVET
-411 YYTPYLDQSE
+411 YFTPYLDQSV

-429 GNSILT
+429 GNAILS
-435 SFGTS
+435 SFGS
-440 SVGSAFG
+440 STVGSAFG
-447 YQISQATGTTF
+447 YQISQATGSTF
-458 SGGLVLEELFLAQGK
+458 SGGLVVEELFLAQGK
-473 SKLSIDIGDCT
+473 SKLSTDIGDCT
-484 NDDIALNG
+484 NDDIAIIN
-492 SPVTQILND
+492 SPVTEIEYGWND
-501 WDTSANDDFIVLTDA
+501 AVNEEFIVLTDA
-516 PFGLNFTTNVQVDL
+516 PSDVTFTTNITSIL
-530 YEISKLDSSNAYTAP
+530 YEVDKLDSANSYSVP
-545 IHYELQ
+545 LHYELQ
-551 LFKPSFSNRSK
+551 LYKPSLSNRSRFELAFK
-562 LDLTFFH
+562 H
-569 GSDDIY
+569 GSDDVY
-575 VAFSPVSSYRSH
+575 VAFSSVSSYRSH
-587 TQNNLTVNWDRPFGV
+587 TQNSLTVNWDRPFGV
-602 RCDDGFAYTDAPF
+602 RCDDGFAYTDAPL

-625 GEKNEISVSYRT
+625 GEKNEISVSYRS
-637 EDNKLRRQVLKSY
+637 EDNKLRRQVLRSY
-650 KPDTENDVQY
+650 QPQADVTKF

-670 SYAGRNKNKNFTGTY
+670 SYTGRFKNKTYTGTY
-685 LLVKQKQ
+685 LLVKEAT
-692 GSGINLVGV
+692 GSGINVIGV
-701 VDLLLPVNSNTSG
+701 VDMLLPINSNTSG
-714 LGYFAA
+714 LGYFVG
-720 FGVRKSSYNPTGVSH
+720 FGVRKSSYDNDGSTY
-735 FQNVSWY
+735 FQDLKWS
-742 GLPNFYKEQF
+742 GIPNFYKEQY
-752 DNDSTIKTLLL
+752 DNDSTIKTFLL

-780 SGSTD
+780 SGLTD

-790 YETPSTLP
+790 YEAASTLP
-798 PKTLDAQYYTFSPLP
+798 KLTLDAKNYTFSPLP
-813 NAPTYASDVITAGV
+813 NTPTYSSNVLTAGTAGTLVLNGGFVTSTSDYIFV
-827 AGSLIINGAYISS
+827 AGQA
-840 TTEYILIGGQS
+840 TTSQ
-851 PNTLNGVY
+851 NGVY
-859 YQSRVGTATTSWKL
+859 YQTRVGTASTTWRIT
-873 SRVPEMNSTSGVL
+873 RVSEMNSSDKVYSGMLV
-886 SGTMIRIPW
+886 RIPI
-895 TSSSDYTKWYVSSLD
+895 DYNVASTKWYLSTPD
-910 PITLGTTGITFSA
+910 PITLGTSNLTFSA
-923 FASTST
+923 TASTSDV
-929 PISLATTGSNISIPN
+929 ISLATTGTNISIAN
-944 LTSLTIDGTTLSSLP
+944 ITSLTVDGTTLASLAV
-959 IGSKILIKDQIDNV
+959 GSKILVKDQIENT
-973 ENGVYVKSVSGFAIT
+973 ENGVYIKSVSGFAIT
-988 TANNLAPYRIIGGTI
+988 TTDYSVPLRVSGGNV
-1003 NADTNWYKDK
+1003 NADTNWYKSQ
-1013 VSFNGNL
+1013 VTFNGNL
-1020 VDRFIS
+1020 VDRFVS

-1033 TVGEISGFV
+1033 TVGEISSFL
-1042 TTAKPKL
+1042 TTTKPKL

-1054 NWNAFDKDF
+1054 HWNGYDKPF
-1063 PMNELKVRFFRNIGS
+1063 PMNELKIRFFKNLGS

-1090 SVSYKPFVT
+1090 SVSYNPFVA
-1099 GYNNFASNNLVQ
+1099 GFNNSPNNNLIQVLLS
-1111 IKFDES
+1111 DS
-1117 EWNTTISQS
+1117 DWNQNITQS
-1126 DVIWVALSVPF
+1126 DVIWVAISIPF
-1137 NSSLG
+1137 NSALG

-1153 FIQNGEFTGYRRAN
+1153 FIQNGEFSGFRRAN

-1176 YEEKS
+1176 FEEKAKNS
-1181 ANLVDNNSIQY
+1181 THNNSIQY

-1203 SYSTML
+1203 SYSTKL
-1209 SSPSKV
+1209 SSPSQV
-1215 DITPPLNLGEAPNI
+1215 DVNPPLYAGDVPSI

-1237 RMVQISIQAAD
+1237 RMVQLAIQAED
-1248 SNSGILAF
+1248 NESGILAF

-1266 INYTPWLPWNKFI
+1266 INYTSWLPWDKFI

-1292 HLNYYPAGPQYTAFE
+1292 HLNYYALGPKNTAFDN
-1307 SQNIGFSGQRKIWVQ
+1307 QNIGFSGQRKIWVQ
-1322 LVDYVGNISESNP
+1322 LMDYMGNISESNP
-1335 VSFVATSQALVD
+1335 LTFVATSQSLVD

-1355 NFFNPKTNQETNI
+1355 NFFNPKTNQETSL

-1378 NGTDIVTGIK
+1378 DGTDIVTGIK

-1399 NGDWSEWIPY
+1399 NGNWSEWIPY

>member
-1 MPYNVS
+1 MPYNVT

-21 EFINLGQPYSSNSYS
+21 EFINLGQPYTSNSYS

-54 RDSGTREITYL
+54 RDSGTRELTYL

-79 DSVATIAIQT
+79 DPVATVAIQT
-89 WPSNTYVFD
+89 WPSSSYVFD

-111 FFDNTLNQ
+111 FFDNTLTQ
-119 GTMATPTAGG
+119 GTMAAPTAGG

-190 PSAKSGYI
+190 PSAKSGYV

-206 ASGNQ
+206 VSGNQ
-211 VAAQTEKSGIGR
+211 VSAQTETTGIGR

-272 SASSLSLGAN
+272 SASSISLGAN

-297 SETKLTPSINKTD
+297 SKTKLTPSTNKTD
-310 FHTQAGFSFTTSGIA
+310 FYTQAGFSFTTSGIA
-325 VTSQAYLKFYSAPDT
+325 VTSQAYLKLYAAPDT

-354 NNDNPISYL
+354 NNDNPIAYL
-363 YTRINGSDSVV
+363 YTRINGSDSAN

-387 LQSGGVM
+387 LQSGGLM

-406 CMIEA
+406 CMVET
-411 YYTPYLDQSE
+411 YFTPYLDQSV

-429 GNSILT
+429 GNAILS
-435 SFGTS
+435 SFGSS

-447 YQISQATGTTF
+447 YQISQATGSTF
-458 SGGLVLEELFLAQGK
+458 SGGLVVEELFLAQGK
-473 SKLSIDIGDCT
+473 SKLSTDIGDCT
-484 NDDIALNG
+484 NDDIAIIN
-492 SPVTQILND
+492 SPVTEIEYGWND
-501 WDTSANDDFIVLTDA
+501 AVNEEFIVLTDA
-516 PFGLNFTTNVQVDL
+516 PSDVTFTTNITSIL
-530 YEISKLDSSNAYTAP
+530 YEVDKLDSANSYSVP
-545 IHYELQ
+545 LHYELQ
-551 LFKPSFSNRSK
+551 LYKPSLSNRSRFELAFK
-562 LDLTFFH
+562 H
-569 GSDDIY
+569 GSDDVY
-575 VAFSPVSSYRSH
+575 VAFSSVSSYRSH
-587 TQNNLTVNWDRPFGV
+587 TQNSLTVNWDRPFGV
-602 RCDDGFAYTDAPF
+602 RCDDGFAYTDAPL

-625 GEKNEISVSYRT
+625 GEKNEISVSYRS
-637 EDNKLRRQVLKSY
+637 EDNKLRRQVLRSY
-650 KPDTENDVQY
+650 QPQADVTKF

-670 SYAGRNKNKNFTGTY
+670 SYTGRFKNKTYTGTY
-685 LLVKQKQ
+685 LLVKEAT
-692 GSGINLVGV
+692 GSGINVIGV
-701 VDLLLPVNSNTSG
+701 VDMLLPINSNTSG
-714 LGYFAA
+714 LGYFVG
-720 FGVRKSSYNPTGVSH
+720 FGVRKSSYDNDGSTY
-735 FQNVSWY
+735 FQDLKWS
-742 GLPNFYKEQF
+742 GIPNFYKEQY
-752 DNDSTIKTLLL
+752 DNDSTIKTFLL

-780 SGSTD
+780 SGLTD

-790 YETPSTLP
+790 YETASTLP
-798 PKTLDAQYYTFSPLP
+798 KLTLDAKNYTFSPLP
-813 NAPTYASDVITAGV
+813 NTPTYSSNVLTAGTAGTLVLNGGFVTSTSDYIFV
-827 AGSLIINGAYISS
+827 AGQA
-840 TTEYILIGGQS
+840 TTSQ
-851 PNTLNGVY
+851 NGVY
-859 YQSRVGTATTSWKL
+859 YQTRVGTASTTWRIT
-873 SRVPEMNSTSGVL
+873 RVSEMNSSDKVYSGMLV
-886 SGTMIRIPW
+886 RIPI
-895 TSSSDYTKWYVSSLD
+895 DYNVASTKWYLSTPD
-910 PITLGTTGITFSA
+910 PITLGTSNLTFSA
-923 FASTST
+923 TASTSDV
-929 PISLATTGSNISIPN
+929 ISLATTGTNISIAN
-944 LTSLTIDGTTLSSLP
+944 ITSLTVDGTTLASLAV
-959 IGSKILIKDQIDNV
+959 GSKILVKDQIENT
-973 ENGVYVKSVSGFAIT
+973 ENGVYIKSVSGFAIT
-988 TANNLAPYRIIGGTI
+988 TTDYSVPLRVSGGNV
-1003 NADTNWYKDK
+1003 NADTNWYKSQ
-1013 VSFNGNL
+1013 VTFNGNL
-1020 VDRFIS
+1020 VDRFVS

-1033 TVGEISGFV
+1033 TVGEISSFL
-1042 TTAKPKL
+1042 TTTKPKL

-1054 NWNAFDKDF
+1054 HWNGYDKPF
-1063 PMNELKVRFFRNIGS
+1063 PMNELKIRFFKNLGS

-1090 SVSYKPFVT
+1090 SVSYNPFVA
-1099 GYNNFASNNLVQ
+1099 GFNNSPNNNLIQVLLS
-1111 IKFDES
+1111 DS
-1117 EWNTTISQS
+1117 DWNQNITQS
-1126 DVIWVALSVPF
+1126 DVIWVAISIPF
-1137 NSSLG
+1137 NSALG

-1153 FIQNGEFTGYRRAN
+1153 FIQNGEFSGFRRAN

-1176 YEEKS
+1176 FEEKAKNS
-1181 ANLVDNNSIQY
+1181 THNNSIQY

-1203 SYSTML
+1203 SYSTKL
-1209 SSPSKV
+1209 SSPSQV
-1215 DITPPLNLGEAPNI
+1215 DVNPPLYAGDVPSI

-1237 RMVQISIQAAD
+1237 RMVQLAIQAED
-1248 SNSGILAF
+1248 NESGILAF

-1266 INYTPWLPWNKFI
+1266 INYTSWLPWDKFI

-1292 HLNYYPAGPQYTAFE
+1292 HLNYYALGPKNTAFDN
-1307 SQNIGFSGQRKIWVQ
+1307 QNIGFSGQRKIWVQ
-1322 LVDYVGNISESNP
+1322 LMDYMGNISESNP
-1335 VSFVATSQALVD
+1335 LTFVATSQSLVD

-1355 NFFNPKTNQETNI
+1355 NFFNPKTNQETSL

-1378 NGTDIVTGIK
+1378 DGTDIVTGIK

-1399 NGDWSEWIPY
+1399 NGNWSEWIPY

>member
-1 MPYNVS
+1 MPYNVT

-21 EFINLGQPYSSNSYS
+21 EFINLGQPYTSNSYS

-54 RDSGTREITYL
+54 RDSGTRELTYL

-79 DSVATIAIQT
+79 DPVATVAIQT
-89 WPSNTYVFD
+89 WPSSSYVFD

-111 FFDNTLNQ
+111 FFDNTLTQ
-119 GTMATPTAGG
+119 GTMAAPTAGG

-143 GGLSTVYMKAILEG
+143 GGLSTVFMKAILEG

-190 PSAKSGYI
+190 PSAKSGYV

-206 ASGNQ
+206 VSGNQ
-211 VAAQTEKSGIGR
+211 VSAQTETTGIGR

-250 LIPSASIA
+250 LVPSASIA

-272 SASSLSLGAN
+272 SASSISLGAN

-297 SETKLTPSINKTD
+297 SKTKLTPSTNKTD
-310 FHTQAGFSFTTSGIA
+310 FYTQAGFSFTTSGIA
-325 VTSQAYLKFYSAPDT
+325 VTSQAYLKLYAAPDT

-354 NNDNPISYL
+354 NNDNPIAYL
-363 YTRINGSDSVV
+363 YTRINGSDSAN

-387 LQSGGVM
+387 LQSGGLM

-406 CMIEA
+406 CMVET
-411 YYTPYLDQSE
+411 YFTPYLDQSV

-429 GNSILT
+429 GNAILS
-435 SFGTS
+435 SFGS
-440 SVGSAFG
+440 STVGSAFG
-447 YQISQATGTTF
+447 YQISQATGSTF
-458 SGGLVLEELFLAQGK
+458 SGGLVVEELFLAQGK
-473 SKLSIDIGDCT
+473 SKLSTDIGDCT
-484 NDDIALNG
+484 NDDIAIIN
-492 SPVTQILND
+492 SPVTEIEYGWND
-501 WDTSANDDFIVLTDA
+501 AVNEEFIVLTDA
-516 PFGLNFTTNVQVDL
+516 PSDVTFTTNITSIL
-530 YEISKLDSSNAYTAP
+530 YEVDKLDSANSYSVP
-545 IHYELQ
+545 LHYELQ
-551 LFKPSFSNRSK
+551 LYKPSLSNRSRFELAFK
-562 LDLTFFH
+562 H
-569 GSDDIY
+569 GSDDVY
-575 VAFSPVSSYRSH
+575 VAFSSVSSYRSH
-587 TQNNLTVNWDRPFGV
+587 TQNSLTVNWDRPFGV
-602 RCDDGFAYTDAPF
+602 RCDDGFAYTDAPL

-625 GEKNEISVSYRT
+625 GEKNEISVSYRS
-637 EDNKLRRQVLKSY
+637 EDNKLRRQVLRSY
-650 KPDTENDVQY
+650 QPQADVTKF

-670 SYAGRNKNKNFTGTY
+670 SYTGRFKNKTYTGTY
-685 LLVKQKQ
+685 LLVKEAT
-692 GSGINLVGV
+692 GSGINVIGV
-701 VDLLLPVNSNTSG
+701 VDMLLPINSNTSG
-714 LGYFAA
+714 LGYFVG
-720 FGVRKSSYNPTGVSH
+720 FGVRKSSYDNDGSTY
-735 FQNVSWY
+735 FQDLKWS
-742 GLPNFYKEQF
+742 GIPNFYKEQY
-752 DNDSTIKTLLL
+752 DNDSTIKTFLL

-780 SGSTD
+780 SGLTD

-790 YETPSTLP
+790 YETASTLP
-798 PKTLDAQYYTFSPLP
+798 KLTLDAKNYTFSPLP
-813 NAPTYASDVITAGV
+813 NTPTYSSNVLTAGTAGTLVLNGGFVTSTSDYIFV
-827 AGSLIINGAYISS
+827 AGQA
-840 TTEYILIGGQS
+840 TTSQ
-851 PNTLNGVY
+851 NGVY
-859 YQSRVGTATTSWKL
+859 YQTRVGTASTTWRIT
-873 SRVPEMNSTSGVL
+873 RVPEMDSSDKIYSGMLV
-886 SGTMIRIPW
+886 RIPM
-895 TSSSDYTKWYVSSLD
+895 DYDVASTKWYLSTPD
-910 PITLGTTGITFSA
+910 PITLGTSNLTFSA
-923 FASTST
+923 TASTSDV
-929 PISLATTGSNISIPN
+929 ISLATTGTNISIAN
-944 LTSLTIDGTTLSSLP
+944 ITSLTVDGTTLASLAV
-959 IGSKILIKDQIDNV
+959 GSKILVKDQIENT
-973 ENGVYVKSVSGFAIT
+973 ENGVYIKSVSGFAIT
-988 TANNLAPYRIIGGTI
+988 TTDYSVPLRVSGGNV
-1003 NADTNWYKDK
+1003 NADTNWYKSQ
-1013 VSFNGNL
+1013 VTFNGNL
-1020 VDRFIS
+1020 VDRFVS

-1033 TVGEISGFV
+1033 TVGEISSFL
-1042 TTAKPKL
+1042 TTTKPKL

-1054 NWNAFDKDF
+1054 HWNGYDKPF
-1063 PMNELKVRFFRNIGS
+1063 PMNELKIRFFKNLGS

-1090 SVSYKPFVT
+1090 SVSYNPFVA
-1099 GYNNFASNNLVQ
+1099 GFNNSPNNNLIQVLLS
-1111 IKFDES
+1111 DS
-1117 EWNTTISQS
+1117 DWNQNITQS
-1126 DVIWVALSVPF
+1126 DVIWVAISIPF
-1137 NSSLG
+1137 NSALG

-1153 FIQNGEFTGYRRAN
+1153 FIQNGEFSGFRRAN

-1176 YEEKS
+1176 FEEKAKNS
-1181 ANLVDNNSIQY
+1181 THNNSIQY

-1203 SYSTML
+1203 SYSTKL
-1209 SSPSKV
+1209 SSPCQV
-1215 DITPPLNLGEAPNI
+1215 DVNPPLYAGDVPSI

-1237 RMVQISIQAAD
+1237 RMVQLAIQAED
-1248 SNSGILAF
+1248 NESGILAF

-1266 INYTPWLPWNKFI
+1266 INYTSWLPWDKFI

-1292 HLNYYPAGPQYTAFE
+1292 HLNYYALGPKNTAFDN
-1307 SQNIGFSGQRKIWVQ
+1307 QNIGFSGQRKIWVQ
-1322 LVDYVGNISESNP
+1322 LMDYMGNISESNP
-1335 VSFVATSQALVD
+1335 LTFVATSQSLVD

-1355 NFFNPKTNQETNI
+1355 NFFNPKTNQETSL

-1378 NGTDIVTGIK
+1378 DGTDIVTGIK

-1399 NGDWSEWIPY
+1399 NGNWSEWIPY

>member
-36 KDPTLDNNKNTLT
+36 KDPTLDDNQNTLT

-54 RDSGTREITYL
+54 RDSGTRELTYL

-79 DSVATIAIQT
+79 DPTSTIAIT
-89 WPSNTYVFD
+89 NWPSSSYVYD
-98 PTYDYEYTLNPLY
+98 PDFDYEYTLNPLY
-111 FFDNTLNQ
+111 FFDTTQTQ
-119 GTMATPTAGG
+119 GTMATPVAG

-157 PNGTDIEYP
+157 PNGSDIEYP
-166 MGYGIFDQIRWEGE
+166 MGYGIFDQIRWEGQ

-190 PSAKSGYI
+190 PSAKAGYI

-206 ASGNQ
+206 VSGNQ
-211 VAAQTEKSGIGR
+211 VPAQSVKSGIGR
-223 YVASVYEI
+223 YIASVYEI

-236 TYDAYSAKNTTKRT
+236 TYDAYSARNNVKRT

-258 STTLTTYR
+258 STTLNTYR

-272 SASSLSLGAN
+272 SSSSLSLGAN

-297 SETKLTPSINKTD
+297 SRTKLTPSSNKTD
-310 FHTQAGFSFTTSGIA
+310 FYTQAGFSFTTSGVA
-325 VTSQAYLKFYSAPDT
+325 VTSQAFMKLYAAPDT
-340 SANGNEIVCRIDIP
+340 SANGNEIVCRVDIP
-354 NNDNPISYL
+354 NNDNPIAYL
-363 YTRINGSDSVV
+363 YTRINGSDSVN
-374 KQTTTLPHSILPL
+374 KQTTTLPHSVLPL

-406 CMIEA
+406 CMVEA
-411 YYTPYLDQSE
+411 YYTPYLDQSLA
-421 VSRKSYLL
+421 SKKSYLL
-429 GNSILT
+429 GNAILT
-435 SFGTS
+435 SFGSS

-458 SGGLVLEELFLAQGK
+458 SGGLVVEELFLAQGK

-484 NDDIALNG
+484 NDDVALNG

-501 WDTSANDDFIVLTDA
+501 WDTSTNDDFIILTDA
-516 PFGLNFTTNVQVDL
+516 PSGISFSPAISADL
-530 YEISKLDSSNAYTAP
+530 YALGKIDSTNTYTVP

-562 LDLTFFH
+562 LELTFMH
-569 GSDDIY
+569 GSDDVY

-602 RCDDGFAYTDAPF
+602 RCDDSFAYTDSPL
-615 NAPTI
+615 NAPTV

-637 EDNKLRRQVLKSY
+637 EDNKLRRQVLRSY
-650 KPDTENDVQY
+650 QPAPADDVQY
-660 IFEITDQLPN
+660 IFELTDQIPN
-670 SYAGRNKNKNFTGTY
+670 SYTGRSKNKNFTGTY
-685 LLVKQKQ
+685 LLVKERL

-701 VDLLLPVNSNTSG
+701 VDLLLPINSNTSG

-720 FGVRKSSYNPTGVSH
+720 FGVRKSSFNAGGTTH

-752 DNDSTIKTLLL
+752 DNDSTIKTITM

-780 SGSTD
+780 SGLTD
-785 LIDYQ
+785 LVDYQ

-798 PKTLDAQYYTFSPLP
+798 RITVDAKYRTFSPLP
-813 NAPTYASDVITAGV
+813 NGPTYAADVLTAGT
-827 AGSLIINGAYISS
+827 AGSLIIDGQIVSS
-840 TTEYILIGGQS
+840 ATDYILVGGQGT
-851 PNTLNGVY
+851 NLQNGVY
-859 YQSRVGTATTSWKL
+859 YQSRVGTATTSWRL
-873 SRVPEMNSTSGVL
+873 TRVPEMNSASGIL

-895 TSSSDYTKWYVSSLD
+895 DTNSEYTKWYVSTPD
-910 PITLGTTGITFSA
+910 PITVGTTGITFSPNSGTA
-923 FASTST
+923 TT
-929 PISLATTGSNISIPN
+929 VSLATTGTNISIPS
-944 LTSLTIDGTTLSSLP
+944 LTSLTIDGVALSTLP
-959 IGSKILIKDQIDNV
+959 IGSKILVKDQIENT
-973 ENGVYVKSVSGFAIT
+973 ENGIYTKSVSGFAIT
-988 TANNLAPYRIIGGTI
+988 TSDYFSPYKVTSGTI
-1003 NADTNWYKDK
+1003 NANTNWYKDN
-1013 VSFNGNL
+1013 VTFNGNL
-1020 VDRFIS
+1020 VDRFVN

-1033 TVGEISGFV
+1033 TVGEISNFV
-1042 TTAKPKL
+1042 SSTKPKL

-1054 NWNAFDKDF
+1054 NWNAYDKDF
-1063 PMNELKVRFFRNIGS
+1063 PMNELRIRFFKNIGS
-1078 LPDYNNPLTSWK
+1078 LPDYNNPLTGWK
-1090 SVSYKPFVT
+1090 SVSYQPFVT
-1099 GYNNFASNNLVQ
+1099 GFNNFASNNLVQ
-1111 IKFDES
+1111 VKFDDS
-1117 EWNTTISQS
+1117 EWNQTIAQS
-1126 DVIWVALSVPF
+1126 DVIWVAITIPF

-1153 FIQNGEFTGYRRAN
+1153 FIQNGEFSGYRRAN
-1167 NLWHKLHTR
+1167 NLWHKLHTK
-1176 YEEKS
+1176 YEEK
-1181 ANLVDNNSIQY
+1181 AVNATQNNAIQY
-1192 RVRALSHGNIS
+1192 RVRAVSHGNIS
-1203 SYSTML
+1203 SYPTALST
-1209 SSPSKV
+1209 PSRV
-1215 DITPPLNLGEAPNI
+1215 DIIPPSYLGDVPNI
-1229 LVATESTL
+1229 LVASESTL
-1237 RMVQISIQAAD
+1237 RMVQLSIQAEDNDA
-1248 SNSGILAF
+1248 GILAF

-1279 VNTDNQYFLYLYG
+1279 VNSENEYYLYLYG
-1292 HLNYYPAGPQYTAFE
+1292 HLNYYALGPQDTAFQN
-1307 SQNIGFSGQRKIWVQ
+1307 QNIGFSGQRKIWVQ
-1322 LVDYVGNISESNP
+1322 LMDYVGNVSESNP
-1335 VSFVATSQALVD
+1335 LSFVATSQALVD
-1347 TQAPYGTV
+1347 TQEPFGTV
-1355 NFFNPKTNQETNI
+1355 NFFDPKTNQETTI

-1378 NGTDIVTGIK
+1378 DGYDLVTGIK
-1388 DFQIRRLLDTG
+1388 DFKIRRLLDSG

>member
-1 MPYNVS
+1 MPYNVT

-21 EFINLGQPYSSNSYS
+21 EFINLGQPYTSNSYS

-54 RDSGTREITYL
+54 RDSGTRELTYL

-79 DSVATIAIQT
+79 DPVATVAIQT
-89 WPSNTYVFD
+89 WPSSSYVFD

-111 FFDNTLNQ
+111 FFDNTLTQ
-119 GTMATPTAGG
+119 GTMAAPTAGG

-190 PSAKSGYI
+190 PSAKSGYV

-206 ASGNQ
+206 VSGNQ
-211 VAAQTEKSGIGR
+211 VSAQTETTGIGR

-236 TYDAYSAKNTTKRT
+236 TYDAYSAKNITKRT
-250 LIPSASIA
+250 LVPSASIA

-272 SASSLSLGAN
+272 SASSISLGAN

-297 SETKLTPSINKTD
+297 SKTKLTPSTNKTD
-310 FHTQAGFSFTTSGIA
+310 FYTQAGFSFTTSGIA
-325 VTSQAYLKFYSAPDT
+325 VTSQAYLKLYAAPDT

-354 NNDNPISYL
+354 NNDNPTAYL
-363 YTRINGSDSVV
+363 YTRINGSDSAN

-387 LQSGGVM
+387 LQSGGLM

-406 CMIEA
+406 CMVET
-411 YYTPYLDQSE
+411 YFTPYLDQSV

-429 GNSILT
+429 GNAILS
-435 SFGTS
+435 SFGSS

-447 YQISQATGTTF
+447 YQISQAIGSTF
-458 SGGLVLEELFLAQGK
+458 SGGLVVEELFLAQGK
-473 SKLSIDIGDCT
+473 SKLSTDIGDCT
-484 NDDIALNG
+484 NDDIAIIN
-492 SPVTQILND
+492 SPVTEIEYGWND
-501 WDTSANDDFIVLTDA
+501 AVNEEFIVLTDA
-516 PFGLNFTTNVQVDL
+516 PSDATFTTNITSIL
-530 YEISKLDSSNAYTAP
+530 YEVDKLDSTNSYSVP
-545 IHYELQ
+545 LHYELQ
-551 LFKPSFSNRSK
+551 LYKPSLSNRSRFELAFK
-562 LDLTFFH
+562 H
-569 GSDDIY
+569 GSDDVY
-575 VAFSPVSSYRSH
+575 VAFSSVSSYRSH
-587 TQNNLTVNWDRPFGV
+587 TQNSLTVNWDRPFGV
-602 RCDDGFAYTDAPF
+602 RCDDGFAYTDAPL

-625 GEKNEISVSYRT
+625 GEKNEISVSYRS
-637 EDNKLRRQVLKSY
+637 EDNKLRRQVLRSY
-650 KPDTENDVQY
+650 QPQADVTKF

-670 SYAGRNKNKNFTGTY
+670 SYTGRFKNKTYTGTY
-685 LLVKQKQ
+685 LLVKEDT
-692 GSGINLVGV
+692 GSSINVVGV
-701 VDLLLPVNSNTSG
+701 VDMLLPINSNTYG
-714 LGYFAA
+714 LGYFVG
-720 FGVRKSSYNPTGVSH
+720 FGVRKSSYDNDGSTY
-735 FQNVSWY
+735 FQDLKWS
-742 GLPNFYKEQF
+742 GIPNFYKEQY
-752 DNDSTIKTLLL
+752 DNDSTIKTFLL

-780 SGSTD
+780 SGLTD

-790 YETPSTLP
+790 YETASTLP
-798 PKTLDAQYYTFSPLP
+798 KLTLDAKNYSFSPLP
-813 NAPTYASDVITAGV
+813 NTPTYSSNVLTAGTAGTLVLNAGFVTSTSDYIFV
-827 AGSLIINGAYISS
+827 AGQA
-840 TTEYILIGGQS
+840 TTSQ
-851 PNTLNGVY
+851 NGVY
-859 YQSRVGTATTSWKL
+859 YQTRVGTASTTWRL
-873 SRVPEMNSTSGVL
+873 ARVPEMNSSDKVYSGMLV
-886 SGTMIRIPW
+886 RIPM
-895 TSSSDYTKWYVSSLD
+895 DYNVASTKWYLSTPD
-910 PITLGTTGITFSA
+910 PITLGTSNLTFSA
-923 FASTST
+923 TASTSDV
-929 PISLATTGSNISIPN
+929 ISLATTGTNISIAN
-944 LTSLTIDGTTLSSLP
+944 ITSLTIDGTTLASLAV
-959 IGSKILIKDQIDNV
+959 GSKILVKDQIENT
-973 ENGVYVKSVSGFAIT
+973 ENGVYIKSVSGFAIT
-988 TANNLAPYRIIGGTI
+988 TTDYSVPLRVLGGNV
-1003 NADTNWYKDK
+1003 NADTNWYKSQ
-1013 VSFNGNL
+1013 VTFNGNL
-1020 VDRFIS
+1020 VDRFVS

-1033 TVGEISGFV
+1033 TVGEISSFL
-1042 TTAKPKL
+1042 TTTKPKL

-1054 NWNAFDKDF
+1054 HWNGYDKPF
-1063 PMNELKVRFFRNIGS
+1063 PMNELKIRFFKNLGS
-1078 LPDYNNPLTSWK
+1078 LPDYSNPLTSWK
-1090 SVSYKPFVT
+1090 SVSYNPFVA
-1099 GYNNFASNNLVQ
+1099 GFNNSPNNNLIQV
-1111 IKFDES
+1111 KLSDS
-1117 EWNTTISQS
+1117 DWNQNITQS
-1126 DVIWVALSVPF
+1126 DVIWVAISVPF
-1137 NSSLG
+1137 NSALG

-1153 FIQNGEFTGYRRAN
+1153 FIQNGEFSGYRRAN

-1176 YEEKS
+1176 YEEKAKNS
-1181 ANLVDNNSIQY
+1181 TNNNSIQY
-1192 RVRALSHGNIS
+1192 RVRAVSHGNIS
-1203 SYSTML
+1203 SYSTKL
-1209 SSPSKV
+1209 SSPSQV
-1215 DITPPLNLGEAPNI
+1215 DVNPPLYAGDVPSI

-1237 RMVQISIQAAD
+1237 RMVQLAIQAED
-1248 SNSGILAF
+1248 NESGILAF

-1266 INYTPWLPWNKFI
+1266 INYTSWLPWDKFI

-1292 HLNYYPAGPQYTAFE
+1292 HLNYYALGPKNTAFE
-1307 SQNIGFSGQRKIWVQ
+1307 NQNIGFSGQRKIWVQ
-1322 LVDYVGNISESNP
+1322 LMDYMGNISESNP
-1335 VSFVATSQALVD
+1335 LTFVATSQSLVD

-1355 NFFNPKTNQETNI
+1355 NFFNPKTNQDTSI
-1368 SNLPQSWMKI
+1368 SNLPQSWMKVD
-1378 NGTDIVTGIK
+1378 GTDIVTGIK

-1399 NGDWSEWIPY
+1399 NGNWSEWIPY

>member
-36 KDPTLDNNKNTLT
+36 KDPTLDSNKNTLT

-54 RDSGTREITYL
+54 RDSGTRELTYL

-79 DSVATIAIQT
+79 DPVATIAIQN
-89 WPSNTYVFD
+89 WPSVSYVYD
-98 PTYDYEYTLNPLY
+98 PTYDYEYTFNPLY
-111 FFDNTLNQ
+111 FFDNTLTQ

-166 MGYGIFDQIRWEGE
+166 MGYGIFDQILWEGE

-190 PSAKSGYI
+190 PSAKSGFV

-206 ASGNQ
+206 VGGNQ
-211 VAAQTEKSGIGR
+211 VAAQTKTSGIGR
-223 YVASVYEI
+223 YLASVYEI

-236 TYDAYSAKNTTKRT
+236 TYDAYSAHNNIKRT

-258 STTLTTYR
+258 STTLSTYR
-266 YFDGNY
+266 YYDGNY
-272 SASSLSLGAN
+272 SSSSISLGAN

-297 SETKLTPSINKTD
+297 SKSKLVPTTSKTD
-310 FHTQAGFSFTTSGIA
+310 FYTQAGFSFTTSGVA
-325 VTSQAYLKFYSAPDT
+325 VTSQAFIKLYSAADT

-354 NNDNPISYL
+354 NNSNPTAYL
-363 YTRINGSDSVV
+363 YTRINGSDSAV
-374 KQTTTLPHSILPL
+374 KQSTTLPHSILPL
-387 LQSGGVM
+387 LQSGGIM

-406 CMIEA
+406 CMVEA

-421 VSRKSYLL
+421 SSRKSYLL
-429 GNSILT
+429 ANSLLT
-435 SFGTS
+435 SFGSS

-447 YQISQATGTTF
+447 YQISQASGTSF
-458 SGGLVLEELFLAQGK
+458 SGGLVVEELFLAQGK

-501 WDTSANDDFIVLTDA
+501 WDTSVNDDFIVLTDA
-516 PFGLNFTTNVQVDL
+516 PSGLTFSTSVSVDL
-530 YEISKLDSSNAYTAP
+530 YAINKIDSTNAYTVP
-545 IHYELQ
+545 IHYEIQ
-551 LFKPSFSNRSK
+551 LFKPSFSNRSR
-562 LDLTFFH
+562 LELTFEH
-569 GSDDIY
+569 GSDDVY
-575 VAFSPVSSYRSH
+575 AAFSPVSSYRSH

-602 RCDDGFAYTDAPF
+602 RCDDSFAYTDSPL
-615 NAPTI
+615 NAPTV

-637 EDNKLRRQVLKSY
+637 EDNKLRRQVLRSY
-650 KPDTENDVQY
+650 QPNSAADVQF
-660 IFEITDQLPN
+660 ILELTDQLPN
-670 SYAGRNKNKNFTGTY
+670 SYTGRIKNKNFTGTY
-685 LLVKQKQ
+685 LLVKERL

-701 VDLLLPVNSNTSG
+701 VDLLLPINSNTSG

-720 FGVRKSSYNPTGVSH
+720 FGVRKSSYNAGGLTH

-752 DNDSTIKTLLL
+752 DNDSTIKTIVM

-780 SGSTD
+780 SGLTD
-785 LIDYQ
+785 LVDYQ

-798 PKTLDAQYYTFSPLP
+798 RVTVDAKYRTFSPLP
-813 NAPTYASDVITAGV
+813 NAPTYASDILTAGV
-827 AGSLIINGAYISS
+827 AGSLIIDGQYISS
-840 TTEYILIGGQS
+840 ATDYILIGGQS
-851 PNTLNGVY
+851 TNLQNGVY
-859 YQSRVGTATTSWKL
+859 YQSRVGTASTSWKL
-873 SRVPEMNSTSGVL
+873 TRVSEMNSTSGIL
-886 SGTMIRIPW
+886 SGTMVRIPW
-895 TSSSDYTKWYVSSLD
+895 STNSEYTKWYVSTSD
-910 PITLGTTGITFSA
+910 PIVVGSTGISF
-923 FASTST
+923 T
-929 PISLATTGSNISIPN
+929 PYAGTATTVSLATTGSNISIPN
-944 LTSLTIDGTTLSSLP
+944 ISSLTIDGTTLSSLAV
-959 IGSKILIKDQIDNV
+959 GSKILVKDQINNT
-973 ENGVYVKSVSGFAIT
+973 ENGIYTKSVSGFAIT
-988 TANNLAPYRIIGGTI
+988 SSEYFAPYRVLSGTI
-1003 NADTNWYKDK
+1003 NANTNWYKDN
-1013 VSFNGNL
+1013 VTFNGNL

-1033 TVGEISGFV
+1033 TVGEISGFI

-1063 PMNELKVRFFRNIGS
+1063 PMNELKIRFFKNIGS

-1090 SVSYKPFVT
+1090 SVSYQPFIT
-1099 GYNNFASNNLVQ
+1099 GFNNFASNNSVQ
-1111 IKFDES
+1111 VKFDES
-1117 EWNTTISQS
+1117 EWNNTISQS
-1126 DVIWVALSVPF
+1126 DVIWVAISIPY
-1137 NSSLG
+1137 NASLG
-1142 RANGIELSDVD
+1142 RANGIELSNVD
-1153 FIQNGEFTGYRRAN
+1153 FIQNGEFSGYRRAN
-1167 NLWHKLHTR
+1167 NLWHKLHAR
-1176 YEEKS
+1176 YEEK
-1181 ANLVDNNSIQY
+1181 AVNATENNSIQY

-1203 SYSTML
+1203 SYSTKL

-1215 DITPPLNLGEAPNI
+1215 DITPPLDSGDVPSI

-1237 RMVQISIQAAD
+1237 RMVQISIQADD

-1266 INYTPWLPWNKFI
+1266 INYSPWLPWDKFI
-1279 VNTDNQYFLYLYG
+1279 VNDQNEYFLYLYG
-1292 HLNYYPAGPQYTAFE
+1292 HLNYYPSGPQYTAFE
-1307 SQNIGFSGQRKIWVQ
+1307 KQNIGFSGQRKIWVQ
-1322 LVDYVGNISESNP
+1322 LVDYMGNVSESNP
-1335 VSFVATSQALVD
+1335 ISFVATSQALVD

-1355 NFFNPKTNQETNI
+1355 NFFDPKTNQETTI

-1378 NGTDIVTGIK
+1378 DGKDIVTGIK
-1388 DFQIRRLLDTG
+1388 DFKIRRLLDTG

>member
-1 MPYNVS
+1 MPYNVT

-21 EFINLGQPYSSNSYS
+21 EFINLGQPYTSNSYS
-36 KDPTLDNNKNTLT
+36 KDPTLDNNRNTLT

-54 RDSGTREITYL
+54 RDSGTRELTYL

-79 DSVATIAIQT
+79 DPVATVAIQN
-89 WPSNTYVFD
+89 WPTSSYVFD

-111 FFDNTLNQ
+111 FFDNTLTQ

-190 PSAKSGYI
+190 PSAKSGYV

-206 ASGNQ
+206 VSGNQ
-211 VAAQTEKSGIGR
+211 VSAQSETTGIGR

-258 STTLTTYR
+258 STTLTAYR

-272 SASSLSLGAN
+272 SASSISLGAN

-297 SETKLTPSINKTD
+297 SKTKLAPSTNKTD
-310 FHTQAGFSFTTSGIA
+310 FYTQAGFSFTTSGIA
-325 VTSQAYLKFYSAPDT
+325 VTSQAYLKLYSAPDT

-354 NNDNPISYL
+354 NNDNPIAYL
-363 YTRINGSDSVV
+363 YTRINGSDSAN

-387 LQSGGVM
+387 IQSGGLM

-406 CMIEA
+406 CMVET
-411 YYTPYLDQSE
+411 YFTPYLDQSV

-429 GNSILT
+429 GNAILS
-435 SFGTS
+435 SFGSS

-447 YQISQATGTTF
+447 YQISQATGSTF
-458 SGGLVLEELFLAQGK
+458 SGGLVVEELFLAQGK
-473 SKLSIDIGDCT
+473 SKLSTDIGDCT
-484 NDDIALNG
+484 NDDIAIIN
-492 SPVTQILND
+492 SPVTEIEYGWSDAVNEE
-501 WDTSANDDFIVLTDA
+501 FIVLTDSPSDA
-516 PFGLNFTTNVQVDL
+516 TFTTNITSIL
-530 YEISKLDSSNAYTAP
+530 YEVDKLDSANSYTVP
-545 IHYELQ
+545 LHYELQ
-551 LFKPSFSNRSK
+551 LYKPSLSNRSRFELAFK
-562 LDLTFFH
+562 H

-575 VAFSPVSSYRSH
+575 VAFSSVSSYRSH
-587 TQNNLTVNWDRPFGV
+587 TQNNLNVNWDRPFGV
-602 RCDDGFAYTDAPF
+602 RCDDGFAYADAPL

-625 GEKNEISVSYRT
+625 GEKNEISVSYRG
-637 EDNKLRRQVLKSY
+637 EDNKLRRQVLRSY
-650 KPDTENDVQY
+650 QPQTEVTKF

-670 SYAGRNKNKNFTGTY
+670 SYTGRFKNKTYTGTY
-685 LLVKQKQ
+685 LLVKEAT
-692 GSGINLVGV
+692 GSGINVVGV
-701 VDLLLPVNSNTSG
+701 VDMLLPINSNTSG
-714 LGYFAA
+714 LGYFVG
-720 FGVRKSSYNPTGVSH
+720 FGVRKSSYNNDGSTY
-735 FQNVSWY
+735 FQDLKWS
-742 GLPNFYKEQF
+742 GIPNFYKEQY
-752 DNDSTIKTLLL
+752 DNDSTIKTFLL

-780 SGSTD
+780 SGLTD

-790 YETPSTLP
+790 YETANTLP
-798 PKTLDAQYYTFSPLP
+798 KLTLDAKNYTFVPLP
-813 NAPTYASDVITAGV
+813 NSPTYSSNVLTAGTAGTLVLNGGFITSTSDYVFV
-827 AGSLIINGAYISS
+827 AGQA
-840 TTEYILIGGQS
+840 TTSQ
-851 PNTLNGVY
+851 NGVY
-859 YQSRVGTATTSWKL
+859 YQTRVGTASTTWRL
-873 SRVPEMNSTSGVL
+873 ARVPEMNSSDKVYSGMLV
-886 SGTMIRIPW
+886 RIPM
-895 TSSSDYTKWYVSSLD
+895 DYDVASTKWYLSTPD
-910 PITLGTTGITFSA
+910 PITLGTSNLTFSA
-923 FASTST
+923 TASTSDV
-929 PISLATTGSNISIPN
+929 ISLATTGTNISIAN
-944 LTSLTIDGTTLSSLP
+944 ITSLTVDGITLASLAV
-959 IGSKILIKDQIDNV
+959 GSKILVKDQIENT
-973 ENGVYVKSVSGFAIT
+973 ENGVYIKSVSGFAIT
-988 TANNLAPYRIIGGTI
+988 TTDYSVPLRVLGGNV
-1003 NADTNWYKDK
+1003 NADTNWYKSQ

-1020 VDRFIS
+1020 VDRFVS

-1033 TVGEISGFV
+1033 TIGEISSFL
-1042 TTAKPKL
+1042 TTTKPKL

-1054 NWNAFDKDF
+1054 HWNGYDKQF
-1063 PMNELKVRFFRNIGS
+1063 PMNELKIRFFKNLGS
-1078 LPDYNNPLTSWK
+1078 LPDYSNPLTSWK
-1090 SVSYKPFVT
+1090 SVSYNPFVA
-1099 GYNNFASNNLVQ
+1099 GFNNSPNNNLIQVQ
-1111 IKFDES
+1111 LSDS
-1117 EWNTTISQS
+1117 DWNQNITQS
-1126 DVIWVALSVPF
+1126 DVIWVAISLPF
-1137 NSSLG
+1137 NSALG

-1153 FIQNGEFTGYRRAN
+1153 FIQNGEFSGYRRAN
-1167 NLWHKLHTR
+1167 NLWHKLHNS

-1181 ANLVDNNSIQY
+1181 KNSTHNNSIQY
-1192 RVRALSHGNIS
+1192 RVRAVSHGNIS
-1203 SYSTML
+1203 SYSTKL
-1209 SSPSKV
+1209 SNPYQV
-1215 DITPPLNLGEAPNI
+1215 DVNPPLYAGDVPNI

-1237 RMVQISIQAAD
+1237 RMVQLSIQAED
-1248 SNSGILAF
+1248 NESGILAF

-1266 INYTPWLPWNKFI
+1266 INYTSWLPWDKFI

-1292 HLNYYPAGPQYTAFE
+1292 HLNYYALGPKNTAFDN
-1307 SQNIGFSGQRKIWVQ
+1307 QNIGFSGQRKIWVQ
-1322 LVDYVGNISESNP
+1322 LMDYMGNISESNP
-1335 VSFVATSQALVD
+1335 LTFVATSQALVD

-1355 NFFNPKTNQETNI
+1355 NFFNPKTNQETTI

-1378 NGTDIVTGIK
+1378 DGTDIVTGIK

-1416 FTGESDGVKKVEIK
+1416 LTGESDGVKKVEIK

>member
-36 KDPTLDNNKNTLT
+36 QDPTLDNNKNTLT

-54 RDSGTREITYL
+54 RDSGTRELTYL

-72 LSNDPEF
+72 LSNDPLF
-79 DSVATIAIQT
+79 DPVATIAISN
-89 WPSNTYVFD
+89 WPSISYIYD
-98 PTYDYEYTLNPLY
+98 PTYDYEYTFNPLY
-111 FFDNTLNQ
+111 FFDKTLTQ

-129 TGLFKVYNWPLSAS
+129 TGLFKVYNWPLSAN
-143 GGLSTVYMKAILEG
+143 GGLSTVYMKAVLEG
-157 PNGTDIEYP
+157 PNGSDIEYP

-206 ASGNQ
+206 VSGNQ
-211 VAAQTEKSGIGR
+211 IAAQTEKSGLAR
-223 YVASVYEI
+223 YVASIYEV

-236 TYDAYSAKNTTKRT
+236 TFDAYSANNSIKRT
-250 LIPSASIA
+250 IIPSASTA

-272 SASSLSLGAN
+272 NAFSLSLGAN

-297 SETKLTPSINKTD
+297 SKTKLIPSTNKTD
-310 FHTQAGFSFTTSGIA
+310 FYTQAGFSFTTSGVA
-325 VTSQAYLKFYSAPDT
+325 VTSQAYLKLFAAPDT
-340 SANGNEIVCRIDIP
+340 AANGNEIVCRIDIP
-354 NNDNPISYL
+354 NNSNPTAYL
-363 YTRINGSDSVV
+363 YTRINGADSTS
-374 KQTTTLPHSILPL
+374 KQTTTLPHSVLPL
-387 LQSGGVM
+387 LQSGGIM

-411 YYTPYLDQSE
+411 YFTPYLDQSE
-421 VSRKSYLL
+421 TSRKSYLL
-429 GNSILT
+429 ANSIMT
-435 SFGTS
+435 SFGSS

-447 YQISQATGTTF
+447 YQISQAIGSTY
-458 SGGLVLEELFLAQGK
+458 SGGLVVNELFLAQGK
-473 SKLSIDIGDCT
+473 SKLSVDIGDCT

-501 WDTSANDDFIVLTDA
+501 WSTSTNDDFIVLTDA
-516 PFGLNFTTNVQVDL
+516 PSGYAFSTSVSEAL
-530 YEISKLDSSNAYTAP
+530 YQINKIDSSNTYSVP
-545 IHYELQ
+545 IHYEIQ
-551 LFKPSFSNRSK
+551 LFKPSFSNRSR
-562 LDLTFFH
+562 LELTFQH
-569 GSDDIY
+569 GCDDIY

-602 RCDDGFAYTDAPF
+602 RCDDSFAYTDSPL

-637 EDNKLRRQVLKSY
+637 SDNKLRRQVLRSY
-650 KPDTENDVQY
+650 SPSYSSDVQF
-660 IFEITDQLPN
+660 IFEITDQIPN
-670 SYAGRNKNKNFTGTY
+670 SFSGRFKNKNYTGTY
-685 LLVKQKQ
+685 LLVKEKS

-714 LGYFAA
+714 LGYFVA
-720 FGVRKSSYNPTGVSH
+720 FGTRKSSYNSAENH

-752 DNDSTIKTLLL
+752 DNDSSIKTFLM
-763 SDEGSTNSKHY
+763 SDEGSTNSKHF

-780 SGSTD
+780 SGLTD
-785 LIDYQ
+785 LVDYS

-798 PKTLDAQYYTFSPLP
+798 KLTLDAKHYTFSPLP
-813 NAPTYASDVITAGV
+813 NSPTYSSNILTAGTASSLVINGTWVKNSSDYILV
-827 AGSLIINGAYISS
+827 AGQSS
-840 TTEYILIGGQS
+840 SFQ
-851 PNTLNGVY
+851 NGVY
-859 YQSRVGTATTSWKL
+859 YQSRIGTGSTTWKL
-873 SRVPEMNSTSGVL
+873 TRVSEMNSDSGIL
-886 SGTMIRIPW
+886 SGTLVRIPFD
-895 TSSSDYTKWYVSSLD
+895 SNYDYTKWYVTSQD
-910 PITLGTTGITFSA
+910 PIVVGSSGITFGA
-923 FASTST
+923 FASTSV
-929 PISLATTGSNISIPN
+929 PVNLATTGSNISVAN
-944 LTSLTIDGTTLSSLP
+944 MTSLTIDGTTLLSLP
-959 IGSKILIKDQIDNV
+959 IGSKVLVKDQINNL
-973 ENGVYVKSVSGFAIT
+973 ENGIYIKSVSGFAVT
-988 TANNLAPYRIIGGTI
+988 TTNYKAPYRVIGGTV
-1003 NADTNWYKDK
+1003 NANTNWYKDN
-1013 VSFNGNL
+1013 VTFNGNL
-1020 VDRFIS
+1020 VDKFIS
-1026 TTFFKSI
+1026 TTFFKSM

-1042 TTAKPKL
+1042 STSKPKL
-1049 FEFKL
+1049 LEFKL
-1054 NWNAFDKDF
+1054 NWNAYDKDF
-1063 PMNELKVRFFRNIGS
+1063 PMNELRVRFFKNIGS

-1090 SVSYKPFVT
+1090 SVQYQPLVSSF
-1099 GYNNFASNNLVQ
+1099 NNFASNNLVQ
-1111 IKFDES
+1111 VKFDDS
-1117 EWNTTISQS
+1117 DWNNTISQS
-1126 DVIWVALSVPF
+1126 DTIWVAISIPY

-1142 RANGIELSDVD
+1142 RANGIELTDVD
-1153 FIQNGEFTGYRRAN
+1153 YIQNGEFSGYRRGN
-1167 NLWHKLHTR
+1167 NLWHKLFAR
-1176 YEEKS
+1176 YEEKAS
-1181 ANLVDNNSIQY
+1181 NSTQNNSIQY
-1192 RVRALSHGNIS
+1192 RVRAISHGNIS
-1203 SYSTML
+1203 SYSTKI
-1209 SSPSKV
+1209 SSPSRV
-1215 DITPPLNLGEAPNI
+1215 DVNPPLNFGDVPNI

-1237 RMVQISIQAAD
+1237 RMVQISIQAED
-1248 SNSGILAF
+1248 NESGILAF

-1266 INYTPWLPWNKFI
+1266 INYTTWLPWDKFI
-1279 VNTDNQYFLYLYG
+1279 VNDNNQYFLYLYG
-1292 HLNYYPAGPQYTAFE
+1292 HLNYYSSGPQFTAFE
-1307 SQNIGFSGQRKIWVQ
+1307 NQNIGFSGQRKIWVQ
-1322 LVDYVGNISESNP
+1322 LIDYMGNISESNP
-1335 VSFVATSQALVD
+1335 LSFVATSQALVD

-1355 NFFNPKTNQETNI
+1355 NFFDPKTNQETNI

-1378 NGTDIVTGIK
+1378 DGADIVTGIK

-1399 NGDWSEWIPY
+1399 NGSWSEWIPY
-1409 SPYVKVD
+1409 SPYVKID